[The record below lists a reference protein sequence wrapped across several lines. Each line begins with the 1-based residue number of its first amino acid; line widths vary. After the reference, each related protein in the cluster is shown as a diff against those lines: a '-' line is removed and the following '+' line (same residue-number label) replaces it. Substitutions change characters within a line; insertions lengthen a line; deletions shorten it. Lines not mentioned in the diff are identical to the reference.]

1 MTNETI
7 RVLIVDDHAV
17 VREGLRSLIDSEPG
31 MEVAGE
37 AAEGDEAVIQ
47 ARSSKP
53 DVILLDLVM
62 PKKSGLEVITE
73 VMQERPG
80 SRILVLTSFSE
91 DNKVFPAIKGGA
103 LGFILKDSS
112 PFELLQAIR
121 DVHQGKASLNPSITR
136 RLMRELGRPAA
147 LPSIEELLTRREK
160 DVLLLIAQGLS
171 NQEIAERLIISDRTV
186 RNHVS
191 NILSKLRLTNR
202 TQAALYAFQEGLL
215 EMK

>member
-1 MTNETI
+1 MEVVGEASDGYKA
-7 RVLIVDDHAV
+7 VLKA
-17 VREGLRSLIDSEPG
+17 RSL
-31 MEVAGE
+31 
-37 AAEGDEAVIQ
+37 
-47 ARSSKP
+47 KP

-62 PKKSGLEVITE
+62 PQKSGLEVISE
-73 VMQERPG
+73 IMQERPK

-112 PFELLQAIR
+112 PLELLQAIR
-121 DVHQGKASLNPSITR
+121 DVYQGKASLHPSITR

-160 DVLLLIAQGLS
+160 DVLLLVAQGFS
-171 NQEIAERLIISDRTV
+171 NQEIAGQLVISDRTV

-191 NILSKLRLTNR
+191 SILSKLRLTNR
-202 TQAALYAFQEGLL
+202 TQAALYAFQEGLVEL
-215 EMK
+215 IDRQVRPNYQ